1 MGDILKKL
9 VNSTLLILIFIFTL
23 INITACSI
31 DSQYSTELFA
41 MDTVMSIN
49 AYGAISE
56 SAVKLAED
64 KINELDS
71 VLSIGKDNSEISTLN
86 KTKSVHPSADTA
98 NLISRACEISELT
111 NGDFDITVHPLV
123 YEWGFYS
130 GLENRVPT
138 QNEIDNALGKVDYKQ
153 INISDNNITLQNE
166 MSVDVGGITKGYASA
181 LIADIFRDNDVESA
195 MVSLGGNV
203 RVIGGKPDGS
213 SWVVSIADP
222 DDTTK
227 QIGTLSVKNT
237 SVITSGGYQ
246 RYFDYNGKRYHHI
259 IDTKTGYP
267 AQSGLKSVTIVSEDD
282 TLADA
287 LSTALFVKG
296 LDESIDFYKENNEL
310 FEAVFVTEE
319 NEIYITPDLK
329 ECFVSDK
336 KFEVIEI

>member
-1 MGDILKKL
+1 MGDVLKKL
-9 VNSTLLILIFIFTL
+9 VNSTLLILITIFTL
-23 INITACSI
+23 LNITACSI

-49 AYGAISE
+49 AYGKNSYT
-56 SAVKLAED
+56 AVKLAED
-64 KINELDS
+64 KINELDKI
-71 VLSIGKDNSEISTLN
+71 LSIGNDNSEISTLN
-86 KTKSVHPSADTA
+86 TTKSINPSSDTA

-111 NGDFDITVHPLV
+111 NGDFDITVQPLV

-130 GLENRVPT
+130 GLDNKVPS
-138 QNEIDNALGKVDYKQ
+138 QNDIDNALGKVDYKK
-153 INISDNNITLQNE
+153 INISDNNITLQND
-166 MSVDVGGITKGYASA
+166 MSVDVGGITKGYTSA
-181 LIADIFRDNDVESA
+181 LIADIFRDNDIESA

-213 SWVVSIADP
+213 PWVVSIANP
-222 DDTTK
+222 DDTTQ

-246 RYFDYNGKRYHHI
+246 RYFDNNGKRYHHI

-296 LDESIDFYKENNEL
+296 LDESIEFYKNNSEL
-310 FEAVFVTEE
+310 FGAVFVTDE

-329 ECFVSDK
+329 NCFASDQ